1 MAFSPLTTCLGQSE
15 TPPPVQRP
23 SNPAR
28 QGQVESIRERLN
40 QQLREGQSQ
49 PRDASQLDIP
59 NILQTRPTPN
69 ATTSEPLESDPNAP
83 FLEQDILTLS
93 DVIASTYRGFPLI
106 EIARQQAGV
115 TSGEY
120 RSAWGAYD
128 TKLEYFSLNQPMGYY
143 ETYRNGIGAA
153 RQLWWGGYLSAG
165 YRIGRGYYEPWY
177 KERQTD
183 DGGEFKLAYQQPLL
197 QGRAIDP
204 QRVEL
209 FQANLRR
216 QSVGPE
222 IQFQLLV
229 ATRDAAFAYW
239 HWVEQGNVLRAQQ
252 NLLRLAELR
261 ADQFEEALKQGVA
274 TALTVSLNRQEILSR
289 QLKVNDTQMKFRDAA
304 YKLSIFLRD
313 ENGKPLLAPQEWLP
327 PRFPKPV
334 DIQLATYEQDYS
346 NAIAA
351 RPELRLIEL
360 QAQEVRLDLQLA
372 RNQLLPNVDFT
383 MQAGKDIGEPATST
397 NDKREFELESGIV
410 GGVPIQR
417 NKAFGKIQST
427 NAKLVQ
433 IAQKLEFQRNKIN
446 AELLMARNQVEI
458 AQRNVKVAQEF
469 LLETQKVLE
478 LFRLA
483 VTQGD
488 FDLQLFLQQEVRVTE
503 AEVRLLEEVRTY
515 YLAIAALQATL
526 GLDPL
531 DQSTLLN
538 TTSVY
543 Q

>member
-1 MAFSPLTTCLGQSE
+1 MPI
-15 TPPPVQRP
+15 RP
-23 SNPAR
+23 SR
-28 QGQVESIRERLN
+28 QGESIRDRLN
-40 QQLREGQSQ
+40 QQLQGPNKPPSD
-49 PRDASQLDIP
+49 PTTLDIP
-59 NILQTRPTPN
+59 NILQSKPTPGAPSDN
-69 ATTSEPLESDPNAP
+69 ALDVDPNAA
-83 FLEQDILTLS
+83 FVEQDILTLS
-93 DVIASTYRGFPLI
+93 DVVASTYRGFPLI

-128 TKLEYFSLNQPMGYY
+128 TKLEYFSLNQPLGYY

-153 RQLWWGGYLSAG
+153 RQLWWGGYLSTG

-183 DGGEFKLAYQQPLL
+183 DAGEFKVAYQQPLL

-222 IQFQLLV
+222 VQFQLLV

-239 HWVEQGNVLRAQQ
+239 QWVEQGNILRAQR

-261 ADQFEEALKQGVA
+261 AGQFEEAFERGVA
-274 TALTVSLNRQEILSR
+274 TELTVSLNRQEILSR
-289 QLKVNDTQMKFRDAA
+289 QLKVNDTQMKFRDSA

-313 ENGKPLLAPQEWLP
+313 ENGQPLLAPPEWLP

-334 DIQLATYEQDYS
+334 DIALATYEQDYS
-346 NAIAA
+346 SALSA

-372 RNQLLPNVDFT
+372 RNQTLPNVDFT
-383 MQAGKDIGEPATST
+383 IQAGKDIGEPATSS
-397 NDKREFELESGIV
+397 NDKREFELETGIV

-458 AQRNVKVAQEF
+458 AQQNVRIAQDF
-469 LLETQKVLE
+469 LAETQKVLD

-488 FDLQLFLQQEVRVTE
+488 FDLQLFLQQEVKVTE
-503 AEVRLLEEVRTY
+503 AEVKLLEEVRTY
-515 YLAIAALQATL
+515 YQAIAALQATL

-543 Q
+543 EQ

>member
-1 MAFSPLTTCLGQSE
+1 MIAPFPVCFGQAETLAPAQSPAQ
-15 TPPPVQRP
+15 
-23 SNPAR
+23 PAQ
-28 QGQVESIRERLN
+28 QGESIRERLN
-40 QQLREGQSQ
+40 QQLRQGQGKPPGKSN
-49 PRDASQLDIP
+49 LDIP
-59 NILQTRPTPN
+59 NILQSRPTPN
-69 ATTSEPLESDPNAP
+69 ATNGEPLDADPNAP

-128 TKLEYFSLNQPMGYY
+128 TKLEYFSLNQPLGYY

-183 DGGEFKLAYQQPLL
+183 DAGEFKLAYQQPLL

-222 IQFQLLV
+222 VQFQLLV

-239 HWVEQGNVLRAQQ
+239 QWVEQGNILRAQR

-274 TALTVSLNRQEILSR
+274 TELTVSLNRQEILSR

-313 ENGKPLLAPQEWLP
+313 ENGQPLLAPQEWLP
-327 PRFPKPV
+327 SRFPKPV

-360 QAQEVRLDLQLA
+360 QAQEARLDLQLA

-458 AQRNVKVAQEF
+458 AQRNVKIAQEF
-469 LLETQKVLE
+469 LMETQKVLE

-488 FDLQLFLQQEVRVTE
+488 FDLQLFLQQEVKVTE
-503 AEVRLLEEVRTY
+503 AEVKLLEEVRTY

-531 DQSTLLN
+531 DQSTILN